1 VRLATVIRIVVQRS
15 AGNTRLLTTVVI
27 GVVFAAALM
36 SSVIIY
42 SDAIRDLGLRYAL
55 RHEPR
60 EAIDL
65 RVAGSAPPGARNLYD
80 SRRQEADSQI
90 RAATADVLRELVHF
104 GRTATFYPTDPGE
117 PVSPDDSR
125 PRANLQFLEDLDDH
139 VRLVEGRKPNPGS
152 PAVPG
157 QAPSIEVWMGAWA
170 AAANGLSIGQVLQ
183 IHPFWRLEQEPVS
196 VTITGFFEPIDPAEQ
211 YWRGL
216 ATERLELSSASWQTY
231 LFFVDEA
238 VILDVVAPY
247 LPDMDM
253 SVETLAL
260 LNTGRIN
267 SRNAGTIEG
276 RVRWLGTSLP
286 EAIPNARVTTSLPDL
301 IASYREKL
309 FFTRLPLFALM
320 LQIAGIVL
328 YYLVMISTML
338 VERQTGEI
346 ALLKSRGASTGQVM
360 AVYAIEGLFLCL
372 VGVLLGPLLAAA
384 AISILGFTPAFD
396 ALSGGS
402 LLEVTL
408 SRAAF
413 GLALVGV
420 LLAFAALLWPAY
432 RATSHSI
439 VHYKQNLARPP
450 QQPIFLRYY
459 LDLVLVG
466 AGAYA
471 FYQLRQRGS
480 LVTERLFGDLSA
492 DPLLLVAPTL
502 FMLMIAL
509 VFLRLFPIALRAASW
524 LGRGLNGPTIPLG
537 LWHMVRSPLHYSRLI
552 LLLLLATAVGMFA
565 AGFRATLERS
575 YDDRAAYEAGANT
588 RLAGVSSPVNL
599 PAAPYAARI
608 AAATG
613 AENVVP
619 VARLD
624 GSYSDGPFRY
634 QSVTVLGV
642 VPEGFEEVAFWR
654 DDFASRSLGDLMEGL
669 QEPLEESEPGPEVP
683 TDARFIGLWAKME
696 PVQVAASRNVAGP
709 GVRLR
714 DADGALWEYRLVPQ
728 GAPRDDGWQFFA
740 ADLARPV
747 QQRALQDRSP
757 LDSAS
762 LRLESIYI
770 RFVGNPQR
778 PEQVTILLDE
788 LQVADTRTPD
798 GFPASEVIEPFET
811 LNLYETIAGSS
822 PNTEPAQLS
831 RAEGDVIDGQ
841 YAARLVFTRE
851 PAGSTLIGL
860 QVTGAA
866 QTIPIVAS
874 TSFLDYAD
882 KGVGDEIV
890 LYINRQYVSVRVVG
904 SFRYF
909 PTYEPNENSHLVVA
923 DLEALQVVAARLPY
937 LSDGLYPNEAW
948 IGDAGPLE
956 LDREALNRSGVSASS
971 IFDRAA
977 LREEK
982 GSDPLI
988 AASWEGILFLSFA
1001 SVLLLTALGLIVYTY
1016 LTAQARS
1023 LEFAILRTMGF
1034 SGRQILALVS
1044 FEQLFVIVAGIGAGT
1059 LLGMPLGRL
1068 MVGYIGFDEGGGEVF
1083 PPLLSRISWSTV
1095 ATVYGLLGLVF
1106 IGTILSLALM
1116 YSRLAVHRALRM
1128 GEL

>member
-1 VRLATVIRIVVQRS
+1 MRLATVIRIVAQRS
-15 AGNTRLLTTVVI
+15 AGNRRLLTTVVV

-55 RHEPR
+55 GNEPR
-60 EAIDL
+60 EAMDIQ
-65 RVAGSAPPGARNLYD
+65 AAASAPPGARNIYD
-80 SRRQEADSQI
+80 ARRQEADRQI
-90 RAATADVLRELVHF
+90 RGATSGILRELVHF
-104 GRTATFYPTDPGE
+104 GRTATFYPTAPGE
-117 PVSPDDSR
+117 PVSADDSR
-125 PRANLQFLEDLDDH
+125 PRANLQFLDRLDDH
-139 VRLVEGRKPNPGS
+139 VRLVEGRKPDPGS
-152 PAVPG
+152 ATAAG
-157 QAPSIEVWMGAWA
+157 EAPSIEVWMGAKA
-170 AAANGLSIGQVLQ
+170 AADNDLSVGDVFDL
-183 IHPFWRLEQEPVS
+183 HPFWQLEREPVT
-196 VTITGFFEPIDPAEQ
+196 VTLVGLFEPVDPGEQ
-211 YWRGL
+211 YWRGMSGR
-216 ATERLELSSASWQTY
+216 RLELASASWQTY

-253 SVETLAL
+253 TIETLAL
-260 LNTGRIN
+260 LNTGGIN
-267 SRNAGTIEG
+267 SRNAGDYEG
-276 RVRWLGTSLP
+276 RIRWLNTSLS
-286 EAIPNARVTTSLPDL
+286 EAVPNMRVSTTLPDV
-301 IASYREKL
+301 IATYREKL

-346 ALLKSRGASTGQVM
+346 ALLKSRGASTLQVM
-360 AVYAIEGLFLCL
+360 AVYAIEGSFLCL
-372 VGVLLGPLLAAA
+372 VGVIFGPLLAAA
-384 AISILGFTPAFD
+384 AISILGYTPAFS
-396 ALSGGS
+396 ALSGGA
-402 LLEVTL
+402 LLDVTL

-420 LLAFAALLWPAY
+420 LLALAALLWPAY

-439 VHYKQNLARPP
+439 VHYKQHLARPP
-450 QQPIFLRYY
+450 QQPVFLRYY

-466 AGAYA
+466 VGAYA

-480 LVTERLFGDLSA
+480 LVTDRLFGDLSA

-509 VFLRLFPIALRAASW
+509 VFLRLFPIALRGASW
-524 LGRGLNGPTIPLG
+524 LGRNLNGPTIPLG

-575 YDDRAAYEAGANT
+575 YDDRAAYEAGAPT
-588 RLAGVSSPVNL
+588 RLAGISSPVNL
-599 PAAPYAARI
+599 PPGPYAARI
-608 AAATG
+608 GAATG
-613 AENVVP
+613 AETVVP

-624 GSYSDGPFRY
+624 SSYSDGPFRY

-642 VPEGFEEVAFWR
+642 MPGQFDEVAFWR
-654 DDFASRSLGDLMEGL
+654 DDFASRSLSGLMESL
-669 QEPLEESEPGPEVP
+669 EAPLEEAEPGPEIP
-683 TDARFIGLWAKME
+683 TDARYIGLWAKLE
-696 PVQVAASRNVAGP
+696 LPRNVAGP
-709 GVRLR
+709 GIRVR
-714 DADGALWEYRLVPQ
+714 DAEGALWEYRL
-728 GAPRDDGWQFFA
+728 APEGQPRPDGWQFFA
-740 ADLARPV
+740 ADLSRPV
-747 QQRALQDRSP
+747 QQRVIQDRSP

-762 LRLESIYI
+762 LRLESVYI
-770 RFVGNPQR
+770 RFAGNPQTQQR
-778 PEQVTILLDE
+778 LTILVDE
-788 LQVADTRTPD
+788 LQVGDAPTPD
-798 GFPASEVIEPFET
+798 GLTDPRVVEPFEN
-811 LNLYETIAGSS
+811 LNVYETIAGSS

-831 RAEGDVIDGQ
+831 RAEGDVRGGQ
-841 YAARLVFTRE
+841 YAARLLFTRE

-860 QVTGAA
+860 QVGGAA
-866 QTIPIVAS
+866 QTIPVLAS
-874 TSFLDYAD
+874 TSFFDYSD
-882 KGVGDEIV
+882 KSIGDEV
-890 LYINRQYVSVRVVG
+890 LLYINRQYISARLVG

-909 PTYEPNENSHLVVA
+909 PTYEPVEGRHLVVA
-923 DLEALQVVAARLPY
+923 SLEALQVVAARVPY
-937 LSDGLYPNEAW
+937 LSDGVYPNEAW
-948 IGDAGPLE
+948 IGDSGPLE
-956 LDREALNRSGVSASS
+956 LDREALSSAGVAAAS
-971 IFDRAA
+971 IFNRDAI
-977 LREEK
+977 REEK
-982 GSDPLI
+982 GSDPLV

-1034 SGRQILALVS
+1034 SGKQILALVS
-1044 FEQLFVIVAGIGAGT
+1044 FEQLFVIAAGIGVGT

-1068 MVGYIGFDEGGGEVF
+1068 MVGYIGFDEGGGEVL

-1106 IGTILSLALM
+1106 LGTILSLAMM